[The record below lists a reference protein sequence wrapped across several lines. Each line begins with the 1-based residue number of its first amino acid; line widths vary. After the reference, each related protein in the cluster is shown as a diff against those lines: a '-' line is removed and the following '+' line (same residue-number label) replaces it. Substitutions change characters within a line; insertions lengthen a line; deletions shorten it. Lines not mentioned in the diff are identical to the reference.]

1 MIVRVKFMK
10 RLFIVALVFVFWA
23 TITEATPAA
32 RKKTTPFGKP
42 AATRQ
47 AKKPQEPYKAYIV
60 VEANTGK
67 VIEGENVDAKRPPAS
82 ITKLM
87 VACIVMEKL
96 ATGAV
101 KLTDQI
107 IVSKNAS
114 KIGGSQ
120 VYLKEGE
127 TFTLEELMKAMM
139 IHSANDAAY
148 AISEHVAGSI
158 DDMVRLMND
167 KAKMLGMNN
176 TEYHSVHGLPPA
188 KGEKEDLTSCN
199 DLAILAREVL
209 KYPKIIEWSGTKTDT
224 FRNGTFVLSN
234 TNKLL
239 TKFPG
244 TDGLKTGYY
253 HETGFNIVA
262 TAKKGELR
270 FIAVVMGGPS
280 GKIRDDVAMEKLKK
294 AFSQYKI
301 LNIVKKGEVI
311 DKDVFLVDGKYRKIK
326 GVADKDFLYPMFVDK
341 KGDIKKEI
349 LLPEKIKG
357 EIREKQKLGEIVI
370 KLDDQII
377 GKVDIVSPM
386 YVPNANLFTRFIRRL
401 GLNI

>member
-1 MIVRVKFMK
+1 MK
-10 RLFIVALVFVFWA
+10 RAFIIALVLVFWA
-23 TITEATPAA
+23 TITEGRPAA
-32 RKKTTPFGKP
+32 RKKTAPVGKP
-42 AATRQ
+42 AATRD
-47 AKKPQEPYKAYIV
+47 AKEPQLPYKAYIV

-67 VIEGENVDAKRPPAS
+67 IIEGDNIDVKRPPAS

-96 ATGAV
+96 ATSAV

-114 KIGGSQ
+114 NIGGSQ

-127 TFTLEELMKAMM
+127 IFTLEELMKAMM

-158 DDMVRLMND
+158 DGMVQLMNE
-167 KAKMLGMNN
+167 KAKIMGLNS
-176 TEYHSVHGLPPA
+176 TEFHSVHGLPPS
-188 KGEKEDLTSCN
+188 KGEKEDLTTCN
-199 DLAILAREVL
+199 DLGILARELL
-209 KYPKIIEWSGTKTDT
+209 KYPKIIEWTGTKTDS
-224 FRNGTFVLSN
+224 FRNGKFVLSN

-253 HETGFNIVA
+253 YEAGFNIVA
-262 TAKKGELR
+262 TAKKEELR
-270 FIAVVMGGPS
+270 FIVVVMGSPS
-280 GKIRDDVAMEKLKK
+280 GKIRDDVAIEKLKK

-311 DKDVFLVDGKYRKIK
+311 DKDVFLVDGKYGKIK
-326 GVADKDFLYPMFVDK
+326 GVTEKNFLYPMLVDK
-341 KGDIKKEI
+341 KSAIKKEI
-349 LLPEKIKG
+349 LLPEKVTG
-357 EIREKQKLGEIVI
+357 EIREKQKLGEMVI
-370 KLDDQII
+370 RLDDQII
-377 GKVDIVSPM
+377 GKVNIISPV
-386 YVPNANLFTRFIRRL
+386 YVPKANLFTRFIRRL

>member
-1 MIVRVKFMK
+1 MK
-10 RLFIVALVFVFWA
+10 RIFIIALVLVFWA
-23 TITEATPAA
+23 TITEARPAD
-32 RKKTTPFGKP
+32 RKKAAAGGKP
-42 AATRQ
+42 AASRQ
-47 AKKPQEPYKAYIV
+47 AKEPQEPYKAYII
-60 VEANTGK
+60 VEADTGK
-67 VIEGENVDAKRPPAS
+67 IIEGENIDVKRPPAS

-107 IVSKNAS
+107 TVSKNAS

-148 AISEHVAGSI
+148 AISEHVAGST
-158 DDMVRLMND
+158 DDMVRLMNE
-167 KAKMLGMNN
+167 KAKILGMNN

-199 DLAILAREVL
+199 DLALLAREIL
-209 KYPKIIEWSGTKTDT
+209 KYPKIIEWTGTKTDT
-224 FRNGTFVLSN
+224 FRDGKFVLSN

-253 HETGFNIVA
+253 AESGFNIVA
-262 TAKKGELR
+262 TAKKEELR
-270 FIAVVMGGPS
+270 FIVVVMGSPS
-280 GKIRDDVAMEKLKK
+280 GNIRDDVAMAKLKK
-294 AFSQYKI
+294 GFSQYKI

-311 DKDVFLVDGKYRKIK
+311 DKDVFLVDGKYNKIK
-326 GVADKDFLYPMFVDK
+326 GVTDKNFLYPMLVDK
-341 KGDIKKEI
+341 KSAVKKEV
-349 LLPEKIKG
+349 LLPEKVKG
-357 EIREKQKLGEIVI
+357 EIRERQKLGEMVI

-377 GKVDIVSPM
+377 GKVDIVSPV
-386 YVPNANLFTRFIRRL
+386 YVPKANLFTRFIRRL

>member
-1 MIVRVKFMK
+1 MIVKERFMK
-10 RLFIVALVFVFWA
+10 RAFIIALVFVFWA
-23 TITEATPAA
+23 TITEARPAA
-32 RKKTTPFGKP
+32 QRKAAPVGK
-42 AATRQ
+42 AVATRQ
-47 AKKPQEPYKAYIV
+47 VKEPQTPYKAYII

-67 VIEGENVDAKRPPAS
+67 IIEGENVDVKRPPAS

-96 ATGAV
+96 AIGAV

-107 IVSKNAS
+107 TVSKNAS
-114 KIGGSQ
+114 NIGGSQ

-127 TFTLEELMKAMM
+127 TFTLEEHMKAMM

-158 DDMVRLMND
+158 DDMVRLMNE
-167 KAKMLGMNN
+167 KAKMLGMNT
-176 TEYHSVHGLPPA
+176 TEYHGVHGLPPG

-199 DLAILAREVL
+199 DLAILAREIL
-209 KYPKIIEWSGTKTDT
+209 KYPKIMEWTGTVTDS
-224 FRNGTFVLSN
+224 FRDGKFVLSN

-253 HETGFNIVA
+253 SESGFNIVA
-262 TAKKGELR
+262 TAKKEELR
-270 FIAVVMGGPS
+270 LIVVVMGSPS

-294 AFSQYKI
+294 GFSQYKI

-311 DKDVFLVDGKYRKIK
+311 DKDVLLVDGKYRKIK
-326 GVADKDFLYPMFVDK
+326 GVTDKNFLYPMLVDK
-341 KGDIKKEI
+341 KSAIKKEV
-349 LLPEKIKG
+349 LLPEKVKG

-370 KLDDQII
+370 RLDDQII
-377 GKVDIVSPM
+377 GRVDIVSPV
-386 YVPNANLFTRFIRRL
+386 YVPKANLFTRFIRRL

>member
-1 MIVRVKFMK
+1 MK
-10 RLFIVALVFVFWA
+10 RLFIVALVLVFWA
-23 TITEATPAA
+23 TITEARPAA
-32 RKKTTPFGKP
+32 RKKTAPVGKL
-42 AATRQ
+42 AATR
-47 AKKPQEPYKAYIV
+47 AVKEPQLPYKAYIV

-67 VIEGENVDAKRPPAS
+67 IIEGENIDVKRPPAS

-107 IVSKNAS
+107 MVSKNAS
-114 KIGGSQ
+114 NIGGSQ

-127 TFTLEELMKAMM
+127 TFTLEDLMKAMM

-158 DDMVRLMND
+158 DDMIKLMNE
-167 KAKMLGMNN
+167 KAKIMGLNN
-176 TEYHSVHGLPPA
+176 TEFHSVHGLPPS
-188 KGEKEDLTSCN
+188 KGEKEDLTTCN
-199 DLAILAREVL
+199 DLATLSREIL
-209 KYPKIIEWSGTKTDT
+209 KYPKIIEWMGTKTDS
-224 FRNGTFVLSN
+224 FRNGKFVLSN

-253 HETGFNIVA
+253 SESGFNIAA
-262 TAKKGELR
+262 TAKKEELR
-270 FIAVVMGGPS
+270 FIVVVMGSPS
-280 GKIRDDVAMEKLKK
+280 GKIRDDVAIEKLKK

-326 GVADKDFLYPMFVDK
+326 GVADKNFVYPMLVDK
-341 KGDIKKEI
+341 KGAVKKEV
-349 LLPEKIKG
+349 LLPEKVKG
-357 EIREKQKLGEIVI
+357 EIREKQKLGEMVI
-370 KLDDQII
+370 RLDDQII
-377 GKVDIVSPM
+377 GKVDIVSPV
-386 YVPNANLFTRFIRRL
+386 YVPKANLFTRFIRRL

>member
-1 MIVRVKFMK
+1 MK

-23 TITEATPAA
+23 TIAEARPAA
-32 RKKTTPFGKP
+32 RKKTAPVGKP
-42 AATRQ
+42 AATR
-47 AKKPQEPYKAYIV
+47 AVKEPQLPYKAYIV

-67 VIEGENVDAKRPPAS
+67 IIEGENIDVKRPPAS

-114 KIGGSQ
+114 NIGGSQ

-158 DDMVRLMND
+158 DDMIKLMNE
-167 KAKMLGMNN
+167 KAKIMGLNN
-176 TEYHSVHGLPPA
+176 TEFHSVHGLPPS
-188 KGEKEDLTSCN
+188 KGEKEDLTTCN
-199 DLAILAREVL
+199 DLATLSREIL
-209 KYPKIIEWSGTKTDT
+209 KYPKIIEWMGTKTDS
-224 FRNGTFVLSN
+224 FRNGKFVLSN

-239 TKFPG
+239 TKFPD

-253 HETGFNIVA
+253 SESGFNIAA
-262 TAKKGELR
+262 TAKKEELR
-270 FIAVVMGGPS
+270 FIVVVMGSPS
-280 GKIRDDVAMEKLKK
+280 GKIRDDVAIEKLKK

-326 GVADKDFLYPMFVDK
+326 GVADKNFVYPMLVDK
-341 KGDIKKEI
+341 KGAVKKEV
-349 LLPEKIKG
+349 LLPEKVKG
-357 EIREKQKLGEIVI
+357 EIREKQKLGEMVI
-370 KLDDQII
+370 RLDDQII
-377 GKVDIVSPM
+377 GKVDIVSPV
-386 YVPNANLFTRFIRRL
+386 YVPKANLFTRFIRRL

>member
-1 MIVRVKFMK
+1 VKERFMK
-10 RLFIVALVFVFWA
+10 RLLIITLAFVFWT
-23 TITEATPAA
+23 TIAEARPAVQ
-32 RKKTTPFGKP
+32 KKVAPVRKP
-42 AATRQ
+42 AAVKEVKEPQ
-47 AKKPQEPYKAYIV
+47 ASYKAYII
-60 VEANTGK
+60 VEAHTGK
-67 VIEGENVDAKRPPAS
+67 VIEGENVDVKRPPAS

-101 KLTDQI
+101 KLTDQVT
-107 IVSKNAS
+107 VSKNAS
-114 KIGGSQ
+114 NIGGSQ

-158 DDMVRLMND
+158 DDMVRLMNE
-167 KAKMLGMNN
+167 KAKIMGLNN
-176 TEYHSVHGLPPA
+176 TEYHGVHGLPPA
-188 KGEKEDLTSCN
+188 KGDKEDLTSCN

-209 KYPKIIEWSGTKTDT
+209 KYPKIMEWTGTITDS
-224 FRNGTFVLSN
+224 FRNGKFVLSN

-253 HETGFNIVA
+253 SESGFNIVA
-262 TAKKGELR
+262 TAKKNELR
-270 FIAVVMGGPS
+270 FIVVVMGSPS

-294 AFSQYKI
+294 GFSQYKI

-326 GVADKDFLYPMFVDK
+326 GVTDKDFLYPMLVDK
-341 KGDIKKEI
+341 KSAVKKEA
-349 LLPEKIKG
+349 LLPEKVKG
-357 EIREKQKLGEIVI
+357 EIREKQKLGEMVI

-377 GKVDIVSPM
+377 GRVDIVSPVF
-386 YVPNANLFTRFIRRL
+386 VPKANLFTRFIRRL

>member
-1 MIVRVKFMK
+1 MK
-10 RLFIVALVFVFWA
+10 RIIIFALVFVFWA
-23 TITEATPAA
+23 TITEARPAA
-32 RKKTTPFGKP
+32 RQKTVPVKKP
-42 AATRQ
+42 AAAKQ
-47 AKKPQEPYKAYIV
+47 AREPQAPYKAYII

-67 VIEGENVDAKRPPAS
+67 IIEGENVDVKRPPAS

-107 IVSKNAS
+107 TVSKNAS
-114 KIGGSQ
+114 NIGGSQ

-127 TFTLEELMKAMM
+127 TFKLEELMKAMM

-148 AISEHVAGSI
+148 AISEHTAGSI
-158 DDMVRLMND
+158 DDMVKLMNE
-167 KAKMLGMNN
+167 KAKILGMNN

-188 KGEKEDLTSCN
+188 KGEKEDLTTCN
-199 DLAILAREVL
+199 DLAILAREIL
-209 KYPKIIEWSGTKTDT
+209 KYPKIMEWTKTVTDS
-224 FRNGTFVLSN
+224 FRDGKFVLSN

-253 HETGFNIVA
+253 SESGFNIVA
-262 TAKKGELR
+262 TAKKDELR
-270 FIAVVMGGPS
+270 FIVVVMGSPS
-280 GKIRDDVAMEKLKK
+280 GKIRDDIAIEKLKK
-294 AFSQYKI
+294 GFSQYKI

-311 DKDVFLVDGKYRKIK
+311 DKVVFLVDGKYRKIN
-326 GVADKDFLYPMFVDK
+326 GVTDKNFLYPMLVDK
-341 KGDIKKEI
+341 KSAVKREV
-349 LLPEKIKG
+349 LLPDKIKG
-357 EIREKQKLGEIVI
+357 EVREKQKLGEMVI

-377 GKVDIVSPM
+377 GKVDIVSPVF
-386 YVPNANLFTRFIRRL
+386 VPKANLFTRFIRRL

>member
-1 MIVRVKFMK
+1 MK
-10 RLFIVALVFVFWA
+10 RLFVIALVLVFWA
-23 TITEATPAA
+23 TITEAAPAA
-32 RKKTTPFGKP
+32 RKKTASVGKP
-42 AATRQ
+42 AAMKQ
-47 AKKPQEPYKAYIV
+47 AKEPQAPYKAYIV

-67 VIEGENVDAKRPPAS
+67 VLDGENIDIKRPPAS

-96 ATGAV
+96 ATGGV

-107 IVSKNAS
+107 TVSKNAS
-114 KIGGSQ
+114 NIGGSQ
-120 VYLKEGE
+120 VYLSEGE

-158 DDMVRLMND
+158 DDMVRLMNE
-167 KAKMLGMNN
+167 KAKILGLKN

-209 KYPKIIEWSGTKTDT
+209 KYPKIIEWSGTKTDS
-224 FRNGTFVLSN
+224 FRNGKFVLSN

-253 HETGFNIVA
+253 HESGFNIVA

-270 FIAVVMGGPS
+270 FIAVVMGSPS
-280 GKIRDDVAMEKLKK
+280 GKIRDDVAIEKLKK
-294 AFSQYKI
+294 AFSQYKMI
-301 LNIVKKGEVI
+301 SIVKKGEVI

-341 KGDIKKEI
+341 KGAVKKEV
-349 LLPEKIKG
+349 LLPEKVKG
-357 EIREKQKLGEIVI
+357 EIREKQKLGEIAI
-370 KLDDQII
+370 KLDDQTI
-377 GKVDIVSPM
+377 GKVDIVSPV
-386 YVPNANLFTRFIRRL
+386 YVPKANLFTRFIRRL

>member
-1 MIVRVKFMK
+1 MK
-10 RLFIVALVFVFWA
+10 RFFIIALVFVFWA
-23 TITEATPAA
+23 TITEARPAA
-32 RKKTTPFGKP
+32 RKKSAPVGKP
-42 AATRQ
+42 AATR
-47 AKKPQEPYKAYIV
+47 AVKEPQLPYKAYIV

-67 VIEGENVDAKRPPAS
+67 IIEGENIDVKRPPAS

-96 ATGAV
+96 ATNAV

-107 IVSKNAS
+107 IVSKDAS
-114 KIGGSQ
+114 NIGGSQ

-158 DDMVRLMND
+158 DGMIQLMNE
-167 KAKMLGMNN
+167 KAKIMGLNN
-176 TEYHSVHGLPPA
+176 TEFHGVHGLPPS
-188 KGEKEDLTSCN
+188 KGEKEDLTTCN
-199 DLAILAREVL
+199 DLATLSREIL
-209 KYPKIIEWSGTKTDT
+209 KYPKIIEWTGTKTDS
-224 FRNGTFVLSN
+224 FRNGKFVLSN

-253 HETGFNIVA
+253 SESGFNIAA
-262 TAKKGELR
+262 TAKKEELR
-270 FIAVVMGGPS
+270 FIVVVMGSPS
-280 GKIRDDVAMEKLKK
+280 GKIRDDIAIEKLKR
-294 AFSQYKI
+294 AFAQYKI

-326 GVADKDFLYPMFVDK
+326 GVADKNFLYPMLVDK
-341 KGDIKKEI
+341 KGAVKKEV
-349 LLPEKIKG
+349 LLPEKVKG
-357 EIREKQKLGEIVI
+357 EIRDKQKLGEMVI
-370 KLDDQII
+370 RLDDQII
-377 GKVDIVSPM
+377 GKVDIVSPV
-386 YVPNANLFTRFIRRL
+386 YVPKANLFTRFIRRL

>member
-1 MIVRVKFMK
+1 MK
-10 RLFIVALVFVFWA
+10 RLFVIALVLFFWA
-23 TITEATPAA
+23 TITEAVPAA
-32 RKKTTPFGKP
+32 RKKTASVGKP
-42 AATRQ
+42 AATKQ
-47 AKKPQEPYKAYIV
+47 AKEPQTPYKAYIV

-67 VIEGENVDAKRPPAS
+67 VLDGENIDIKRPLAS

-114 KIGGSQ
+114 NIGGSQ
-120 VYLKEGE
+120 VYLSEGE

-148 AISEHVAGSI
+148 AISEHVAGGI
-158 DDMVRLMND
+158 DEMIRLMND
-167 KAKMLGMNN
+167 KVKIMGLKN
-176 TEYHSVHGLPPA
+176 TEFHSVHGLPPE
-188 KGEKEDLTSCN
+188 KGEKEDLASCH
-199 DLAILAREVL
+199 DLATLARELL
-209 KYPKIIEWSGTKTDT
+209 KYPKIIEWTGTVTDS
-224 FRNGTFVLSN
+224 FRNGKFVLSN

-239 TKFPG
+239 TKLPG

-253 HETGFNIVA
+253 RESGFNIVA
-262 TAKKGELR
+262 TAKKEEIR
-270 FIAVVMGGPS
+270 FIVVVMGSPS
-280 GKIRDDVAMEKLKK
+280 GIIRDKVAIEKLKK
-294 AFSQYKI
+294 AFSQYKMI
-301 LNIVKKGEVI
+301 SIVKKGEVI
-311 DKDVFLVDGKYRKIK
+311 DKDVFLVDGKYRKMK
-326 GVADKDFLYPMFVDK
+326 GVTEKNFQYPMLVDK
-341 KGDIKKEI
+341 KSAIKREV
-349 LLPEKIKG
+349 LLPEKVKG

-377 GKVDIVSPM
+377 GKVDIVSPV
-386 YVPNANLFTRFIRRL
+386 YVPKANLFTRFIRRL

>member
-1 MIVRVKFMK
+1 MK
-10 RLFIVALVFVFWA
+10 RVFVITLVLVLWA
-23 TITEATPAA
+23 TIMEAAPAA
-32 RKKTTPFGKP
+32 RKKSAPVGKP
-42 AATRQ
+42 AATRE
-47 AKKPQEPYKAYIV
+47 AKETQVPYKAYIV

-67 VIEGENVDAKRPPAS
+67 VLDGENIDVKRPPAS

-114 KIGGSQ
+114 NIGGSQ

-158 DDMVRLMND
+158 DDMVHLMNE
-167 KAKMLGMNN
+167 KAKILNLKN
-176 TEYHSVHGLPPA
+176 TEFHSVHGLPPS
-188 KGEKEDLTSCN
+188 KGEKEDLVSCQ
-199 DLAILAREVL
+199 DLAMLAREIL
-209 KYPKIIEWSGTKTDT
+209 KYPKIIEWTRTVTDS
-224 FRNGTFVLSN
+224 FRNGKFVLSN

-239 TKFPG
+239 TKLPG

-253 HETGFNIVA
+253 RESGFNIVA
-262 TAKKGELR
+262 TAKKEEIR
-270 FIAVVMGGPS
+270 FIAVVMGSPS
-280 GKIRDDVAMEKLKK
+280 GKIRDNVAIEKLKK
-294 AFSQYKI
+294 AFSQYKMI
-301 LNIVKKGEVI
+301 SIVKKGEVI
-311 DKDVFLVDGKYRKIK
+311 DKDVFLVDGKYKKLK
-326 GVADKDFLYPMFVDK
+326 GVTEKDFQYPMLVDK
-341 KGDIKKEI
+341 KNALKREV
-349 LLPEKIKG
+349 LLPEKVKG
-357 EIREKQKLGEIVI
+357 EIREKQKLGEIVVR
-370 KLDDQII
+370 LDDQII
-377 GKVDIVSPM
+377 GKVDIISPV
-386 YVPNANLFTRFIRRL
+386 YVPKANLFTRFIRRL

>member
-1 MIVRVKFMK
+1 MK
-10 RLFIVALVFVFWA
+10 RLFIIALVLVFWA
-23 TITEATPAA
+23 TITEARPAA
-32 RKKTTPFGKP
+32 RKKAAPVGKP
-42 AATRQ
+42 AAT
-47 AKKPQEPYKAYIV
+47 KEVKEPQLPYKAYIV

-67 VIEGENVDAKRPPAS
+67 VIEGENIDAKRPPAS

-114 KIGGSQ
+114 NIGGSQ

-158 DDMVRLMND
+158 DEMVRLMNE
-167 KAKMLGMNN
+167 KAKILGLNN
-176 TEYHSVHGLPPA
+176 TEFHSVHGLPPE
-188 KGEKEDLTSCN
+188 KGEKEDLTTCN
-199 DLAILAREVL
+199 DLAMLAREIL
-209 KYPKIIEWSGTKTDT
+209 KYPKIIEWTGTITDS
-224 FRNGTFVLSN
+224 FRNGKFVLSN

-253 HETGFNIVA
+253 YESGFNIVA
-262 TAKKGELR
+262 TAKKDELR
-270 FIAVVMGGPS
+270 FIVVVMGSPS

-326 GVADKDFLYPMFVDK
+326 GVT
-341 KGDIKKEI
+341 
-349 LLPEKIKG
+349 G
-357 EIREKQKLGEIVI
+357 EGFSI
-370 KLDDQII
+370 
-377 GKVDIVSPM
+377 PH
-386 YVPNANLFTRFIRRL
+386 AC
-401 GLNI
+401 

>member
-1 MIVRVKFMK
+1 MK
-10 RLFIVALVFVFWA
+10 RFFIIALVLVFWA
-23 TITEATPAA
+23 TFTEARPAA
-32 RKKTTPFGKP
+32 RKKTAPVGKP

-47 AKKPQEPYKAYIV
+47 VKEPQLPYKAYIV

-67 VIEGENVDAKRPPAS
+67 IIEGENIDVKRPPAS

-101 KLTDQI
+101 KLTDPI

-114 KIGGSQ
+114 NIGGSQ

-148 AISEHVAGSI
+148 AISEHVTGNI
-158 DDMVRLMND
+158 DDMIQLMNE
-167 KAKMLGMNN
+167 KAKIMGLNN
-176 TEYHSVHGLPPA
+176 TEFHSVHGLPPS
-188 KGEKEDLTSCN
+188 KGEKEDLTTCN
-199 DLAILAREVL
+199 DLAMLAREIM
-209 KYPKIIEWSGTKTDT
+209 KYPKIMEWTGTKTDI
-224 FRNGTFVLSN
+224 FRNGKFVLSN

-253 HETGFNIVA
+253 SESGFNIVA
-262 TAKKGELR
+262 TAKKEELR
-270 FIAVVMGGPS
+270 FVVVVMGSPS
-280 GKIRDDVAMEKLKK
+280 GKIRDDVAIGKLKK

-326 GVADKDFLYPMFVDK
+326 GVTEKNFLYPMLVDK
-341 KGDIKKEI
+341 KGAVKKEV
-349 LLPEKIKG
+349 LLPEKVKG
-357 EIREKQKLGEIVI
+357 EIREKQKLGEMVI
-370 KLDDQII
+370 RLDDQII
-377 GKVDIVSPM
+377 GKVDIVSPV
-386 YVPNANLFTRFIRRL
+386 YVPKANLFTRFIRRL

>member
-1 MIVRVKFMK
+1 VK
-10 RLFIVALVFVFWA
+10 RLFIIALILLFGA
-23 TITEATPAA
+23 TITEGRPAA
-32 RKKTTPFGKP
+32 RKKAAPVGKP
-42 AATRQ
+42 AA
-47 AKKPQEPYKAYIV
+47 AKDVKEPQLPYKAYIV

-67 VIEGENVDAKRPPAS
+67 IIEGENIDVKRPPAS

-107 IVSKNAS
+107 TVSKNAS
-114 KIGGSQ
+114 NIGGSQ

-139 IHSANDAAY
+139 IHSANDASY

-158 DDMVRLMND
+158 DGMVRLMNE
-167 KAKMLGMNN
+167 KAEILNLNN
-176 TEYHSVHGLPPA
+176 TEYHNVHGLPPE
-188 KGEKEDLTSCN
+188 KGEKEDLTTCN
-199 DLAILAREVL
+199 DLAMLAREIL
-209 KYPKIIEWSGTKTDT
+209 KYPKVVEWTKTVTDS
-224 FRNGTFVLSN
+224 FRNDKFVLSN

-253 HETGFNIVA
+253 QESGFNIVA
-262 TAKKGELR
+262 TAKKDELR
-270 FIAVVMGGPS
+270 FIVVIMGSPS
-280 GKIRDDVAMEKLKK
+280 GKIRDDAAIEKLKK

-301 LNIVKKGEVI
+301 LNLVKKGEVI
-311 DKDVFLVDGKYRKIK
+311 DKDVLLVDGKYRKIK
-326 GVADKDFLYPMFVDK
+326 GVTGKEFLYPMLVDK
-341 KGDIKKEI
+341 KGAVKKEI

-357 EIREKQKLGEIVI
+357 EIREKQKLGEMVI
-370 KLDDQII
+370 KLDDKVI
-377 GKVDIVSPM
+377 GRVDIVSPV
-386 YVPNANLFTRFIRRL
+386 YVPKANLFTRFIRRL

>member
-1 MIVRVKFMK
+1 MK
-10 RLFIVALVFVFWA
+10 RLFIVALVLVFWA
-23 TITEATPAA
+23 TITEARPAA
-32 RKKTTPFGKP
+32 RKKTAPVGKP
-42 AATRQ
+42 ATTR
-47 AKKPQEPYKAYIV
+47 AVKEPQLPYKAYIV

-67 VIEGENVDAKRPPAS
+67 IIEGENIDVKRPPAS

-114 KIGGSQ
+114 NIGGSQ

-158 DDMVRLMND
+158 DDMIKLMNE
-167 KAKMLGMNN
+167 KAKIMGLNN
-176 TEYHSVHGLPPA
+176 TEFHSVHGLPPS
-188 KGEKEDLTSCN
+188 KGEKEDLTTCN
-199 DLAILAREVL
+199 DLATLSREIL
-209 KYPKIIEWSGTKTDT
+209 KYPKIIEWMGTKTDS
-224 FRNGTFVLSN
+224 FRNGKFVLSN

-253 HETGFNIVA
+253 SESGFNIAA
-262 TAKKGELR
+262 TAKKEELR
-270 FIAVVMGGPS
+270 FIVVVMGSPS
-280 GKIRDDVAMEKLKK
+280 GKIRDDVAIEKLKK
-294 AFSQYKI
+294 AFAQYKI

-326 GVADKDFLYPMFVDK
+326 GVADKNFVYPMLVDK
-341 KGDIKKEI
+341 KGAVKKEV
-349 LLPEKIKG
+349 LLPEKVKG
-357 EIREKQKLGEIVI
+357 EIREKQKLGEMVI
-370 KLDDQII
+370 RLDDQII
-377 GKVDIVSPM
+377 GKVDIVSPV
-386 YVPNANLFTRFIRRL
+386 YVPKANLFTRFIRRL

>member
-1 MIVRVKFMK
+1 MK
-10 RLFIVALVFVFWA
+10 RLFIITLVLVFWA
-23 TITEATPAA
+23 TIAEAAPAA
-32 RKKTTPFGKP
+32 RKKAGPVGKL
-42 AATRQ
+42 AATKQ
-47 AKKPQEPYKAYIV
+47 VKEPQLPYKAYIV

-67 VIEGENVDAKRPPAS
+67 VIEGENIDAKRPPAS

-101 KLTDQI
+101 KLTNQI

-114 KIGGSQ
+114 NIGGSQ

-148 AISEHVAGSI
+148 AISEHVAGGI
-158 DDMVRLMND
+158 DEMVRLMNE
-167 KAKMLGMNN
+167 KAKILGLTN
-176 TEYHSVHGLPPA
+176 TEFHSVHGLPPE
-188 KGEKEDLTSCN
+188 KGEKEDLTTCN
-199 DLAILAREVL
+199 DLAILAREIL
-209 KYPKIIEWSGTKTDT
+209 KYPKIIEWTGTITDS
-224 FRNGTFVLSN
+224 FRNGIFVLSN

-253 HETGFNIVA
+253 SESGFNIAA
-262 TAKKGELR
+262 TAKKEEMR
-270 FIAVVMGGPS
+270 FIVVVMGSPS
-280 GKIRDDVAMEKLKK
+280 GKIRDDIAIEKLKK
-294 AFSQYKI
+294 AFSQYKMLSI
-301 LNIVKKGEVI
+301 IKKGEVI

-326 GVADKDFLYPMFVDK
+326 GVTEKNFLYPMLVDK
-341 KGDIKKEI
+341 KGDVKKEI
-349 LLPEKIKG
+349 LLPEKVKG

-370 KLDDQII
+370 RLDDQII
-377 GKVDIVSPM
+377 GKVDIVSPV
-386 YVPNANLFTRFIRRL
+386 YVPKANLFTRFIRRL